1 METFKTILRIVFAT
15 ASVLC
20 VLVAIHNVSHLEGEA
35 RFFGMLLF
43 YANLFMLPLF
53 VAFIVILYSCIFKK
67 KHISFFKTEL
77 IYLLIQIG
85 TIVLL
90 QLSYINCPDCPG

>member
-1 METFKTILRIVFAT
+1 MLRIVFAT
-15 ASVLC
+15 NSVLC
-20 VLVAIHNVSHLEGEA
+20 VLVALHNVNNLQGEA

-53 VAFIVILYSCIFKK
+53 FAFIFVLLYSCLFKRK
-67 KHISFFKTEL
+67 PVAFFKTEL

-85 TIVLL
+85 SIILFE
-90 QLSYINCPDCPG
+90 LSYLKCPDCPG